1 MVCLESS
8 SVITAR
14 RSLSASTATS
24 TFGGVF
30 SGGSVSCV
38 SSSGSSIVSLG
49 VTCSRGEGVS
59 LSSILVIEAVEVL
72 GCGAVKVEPPVADEV
87 VLVEEGSVGAEEAVL
102 GETAG
107 SVSCADVEGLA
118 FGLWVSVVA

>member
-30 SGGSVSCV
+30 SGGSVSYV

-87 VLVEEGSVGAEEAVL
+87 VLVEDGSVGTEETVL
-102 GETAG
+102 GETT
-107 SVSCADVEGLA
+107 SSISCTDVENLT
-118 FGLWVSVVA
+118 LSLLISIVT